1 MKYKLKGKIAVVT
14 GGSQGIGRA
23 IAIRLAELGSKVI
36 ITYLN
41 NHIEANKTIEEINN
55 KFQSDSKALQ
65 LDVRD
70 YKSVEEVFSQIIKD
84 YGTIDILVNNAA
96 VSAER
101 ALAINSLDNWADI
114 LSTNIMGTIN
124 CIKAVSLHMLLER
137 KGSITN
143 ISSVAGIKGLPK
155 LSSYSASKAGIIGL
169 TRSLSKEFASYN
181 VRINVVAPG
190 YIAGT
195 RMFNQIEEKD
205 LLEFKKQIDLKR
217 FGQPEEI
224 AKAVCFICSDDAS
237 YITGHTLV
245 VDGGL
250 SI

>member
-1 MKYKLKGKIAVVT
+1 MKYKLNGKIAVVT

-36 ITYLN
+36 ITYLS

-55 KFQSDSKALQ
+55 KYQIESKALQ

-70 YKSVEEVFSQIIKD
+70 YKSVEEAFNQILKD
-84 YGTIDILVNNAA
+84 YGTIDVLINNAA

-101 ALAINSLDNWADI
+101 ALAINSLDNWDDI

-124 CIKAVSLHMLLER
+124 CIKAVSLHMLMEK

-143 ISSVAGIKGLPK
+143 ISSIAGIKGLPK

-190 YIAGT
+190 YISDT

-205 LLEFKKQIDLKR
+205 LLEYKKQIDLNR

>member
-1 MKYKLKGKIAVVT
+1 MKNKLNGKIAVVT

-23 IAIRLAELGSKVI
+23 IARRLAELGSKVI

-41 NHIEANKTIEEINN
+41 NHIEAKKTIEEINN
-55 KFQSDSKALQ
+55 KYKTESKALL

-70 YKSVEEVFSQIIKD
+70 YKSVEEVFKQIIKD
-84 YGTIDILVNNAA
+84 YGTIDILINNAA

-101 ALAINSLDNWADI
+101 ALAINSLDNWNDI
-114 LSTNIMGTIN
+114 LLTNIMGTIN
-124 CIKAVSLHMLLER
+124 CIKAVSLHMLMEG

-143 ISSVAGIKGLPK
+143 ISSIAGVKGLPK

-190 YIAGT
+190 YISDT
-195 RMFNQIEEKD
+195 RMFNQIEDKD
-205 LLEFKKQIDLKR
+205 LLEYKKQIDLKR

>member
-205 LLEFKKQIDLKR
+205 LLEYKKQIDLKR

-224 AKAVCFICSDDAS
+224 AKAVCFICSDDAN

>member
-1 MKYKLKGKIAVVT
+1 MKGKIAVVT

-205 LLEFKKQIDLKR
+205 LLEYKKQIDLKR

>member
-1 MKYKLKGKIAVVT
+1 MKEIVKGKVAIVT

-23 IAIRLAELGSKVI
+23 IAKRMAEQGATVI
-36 ITYLN
+36 VTYLRN
-41 NHIEANKTIEEINN
+41 KEEAVKTVETINDE
-55 KFQSDSKALQ
+55 FPSACTAIH
-65 LDVRD
+65 LDVREYD
-70 YKSVEEVFSQIIKD
+70 HVEEVFNQVRKKHGS
-84 YGTIDILVNNAA
+84 IDVLINNAA

-101 ALAINSLDNWADI
+101 ALAINSLDNWGEI

-124 CIKAVSLHMLLER
+124 CIKAVSLPMLMAR
-137 KGSITN
+137 KGSIVS
-143 ISSVAGIKGLPK
+143 ISSIAGIKGIPK

-169 TRSLSKEFASYN
+169 TRSLSKEFANFN

-190 YIAGT
+190 YIEGT
-195 RMFNQIEEKD
+195 RMFNEIEEKD
-205 LLEFKKQIDLKR
+205 LIEYKEQIDLKR

-224 AKAVCFICSDDAS
+224 AKAVGFICSDDAS
-237 YITGHTLV
+237 YITGQTLV

>member
-1 MKYKLKGKIAVVT
+1 M
-14 GGSQGIGRA
+14 
-23 IAIRLAELGSKVI
+23 
-36 ITYLN
+36 
-41 NHIEANKTIEEINN
+41 
-55 KFQSDSKALQ
+55 
-65 LDVRD
+65 DVRD

-190 YIAGT
+190 YIADT

-205 LLEFKKQIDLKR
+205 LLEYKKQIDLNR